1 MVELRPSKPVMRVRF
16 PFPAPTPHPERG
28 FAIHPLPNPP
38 EAGAHPP
45 QRLTEAVEQFLL
57 SRRVMNCSVR
67 TVETYQR
74 NLGRFVD
81 WVQVIGAPYVLS
93 PDTLTPLIVQRYLTW
108 SIEVGLLGDH
118 PMRGITMQLPK
129 TLPTVPEDERA
140 SPLDNLRA
148 GR

>member
-1 MVELRPSKPVMRVRF
+1 
-16 PFPAPTPHPERG
+16 
-28 FAIHPLPNPP
+28 
-38 EAGAHPP
+38 
-45 QRLTEAVEQFLL
+45 
-57 SRRVMNCSVR
+57 MNCSVR

-93 PDTLTPLIVQRYLTW
+93 PDTLTPLLVQRYLTGLREGMKSITVHQHFRSLQTFLTW
-108 SIEVGLLGDH
+108 SVEVGLLGDH